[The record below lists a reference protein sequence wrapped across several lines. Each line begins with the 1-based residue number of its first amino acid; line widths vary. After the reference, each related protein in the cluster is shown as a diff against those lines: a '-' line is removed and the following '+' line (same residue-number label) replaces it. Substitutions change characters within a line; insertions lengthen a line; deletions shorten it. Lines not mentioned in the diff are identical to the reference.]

1 MHVCKYIDLHVCV
14 SLQMHIACAKK
25 TQCVLVQI
33 KRACVCVC
41 PRPPPFRS
49 EASVMVLQRSGF
61 FRGWYLAAGHV

>member
-1 MHVCKYIDLHVCV
+1 M
-14 SLQMHIACAKK
+14 KK
-25 TQCVLVQI
+25 MQYVLVCDECECANEACL
-33 KRACVCVC
+33 RVHACVCVF